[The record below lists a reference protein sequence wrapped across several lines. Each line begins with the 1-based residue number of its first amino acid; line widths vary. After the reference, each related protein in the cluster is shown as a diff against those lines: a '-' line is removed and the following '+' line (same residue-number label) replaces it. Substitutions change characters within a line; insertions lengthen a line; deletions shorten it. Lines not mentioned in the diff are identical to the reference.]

1 MAVNLTSVQEIFT
14 SCEKA
19 RLENERTAKAL
30 SVLVSTGRTT
40 CAEVKKYNLLA
51 TATFNF
57 QMGALQ
63 QLRAAGMQDIPQSPP
78 PPLLF
83 TWKGIPG
90 TQADKVNCSKD
101 NQLSGLGDF
110 YVSPSDIQ
118 MTYPVIDPKAMSSIE
133 VSKEIQK
140 LIDQEKAQEQ
150 LGVAPLV
157 IIIAGVLISLTVV
170 AVTVLTNWLSNVEE
184 RKRIIQTLEVQAKR
198 HADTLQTRAACF
210 QACMDK
216 GQDASDCTQACAK
229 TLPSFDPKF
238 PPPISTGL
246 GILGTIGAIGL
257 IGGVGLYLYRRAS

>member
-1 MAVNLTSVQEIFT
+1 MSINLVLVQQIFT
-14 SCEKA
+14 SCEKS
-19 RLENERTAKAL
+19 RLDNERTAKAL
-30 SVLVSTGRTT
+30 SVLVSVGRAT
-40 CAEVKKYNLLA
+40 CADVKKYNLLA

-90 TQADKVNCSKD
+90 TQADKVDCSKD
-101 NQLSGLGDF
+101 SQLSGLGDF

-118 MTYPVIDPKAMSSIE
+118 MTYPVIDPKMMSSVA
-133 VSKEIQK
+133 VSEEIQK
-140 LIDQEKAQEQ
+140 LIDQEKSEEQ
-150 LGVAPLV
+150 LGAAPLV

-170 AVTVLTNWLSNVEE
+170 AVTVLVNWLSNVEE
-184 RKRIIQTLEVQAKR
+184 RKRIIQTLEVQAKQ

-238 PPPISTGL
+238 PPSVSKGL
-246 GILGTIGAIGL
+246 GILGTIGAISL
-257 IGGVGLYLYRRAS
+257 VGGIGLYIYKRRS